1 MRGLLAVSLIAC
13 GGSGGSGGAEEAAR
27 PVILQVKGSDT
38 MVNLMQRLS
47 EAFTGVEAS
56 VIVSVTGGGSGT
68 GIKALIDG
76 TTDLAASSREMKEA
90 EIELAGKNNVTP
102 VRHIVAFDGL
112 SVYVHADNPISE
124 ITFEQLKCIYSVD
137 GPCHKWSDLGIA
149 LDCGGSDNIIK
160 LSRQNNSGT
169 YEYFREVVLGSTG
182 KFTNTLDQSG
192 TQQVIDVVATSKC
205 AIGYGGIGYYKD
217 GARSACV
224 KSDPAAPCVVPSVE
238 TVKSGAYA
246 LGRSLQVYTN
256 GAPTGAQQ
264 KFLDWVLSP
273 AGQAVVVDAGF
284 VDLKK

>member
-1 MRGLLAVSLIAC
+1 MRAMLALALVGC
-13 GGSGGSGGAEEAAR
+13 GGSGGAADAGR
-27 PVILQVKGSDT
+27 PVVLQVKGSDT
-38 MVNLMQRLS
+38 MVNLAQRLS
-47 EAFTGVEAS
+47 EAFTAVDAT

-76 TTDLAASSREMKEA
+76 TTDLASSSREMKAA

-102 VRHIVAFDGL
+102 VRHIVAYDGL
-112 SVYVHADNPISE
+112 SVYVHAENPIAE

-137 GPCHKWSDLGIA
+137 GTCNRWSDLGVT
-149 LDCGGSDNIIK
+149 LDCGGTDNIVK

-192 TQQVIDVVATSKC
+192 TQQVVDVVATSKC
-205 AIGYGGIGYYKD
+205 AIGYGGIGYHKD

-224 KSDPAAPCVVPSVE
+224 KSDPATPCVVPSIE
-238 TVKSGAYA
+238 TVKSGAYV
-246 LGRSLQVYTN
+246 LGRALQVYTN
-256 GAPTGAQQ
+256 GEPEGAGK

-284 VDLKK
+284 VDVKK